1 MSDPALIESA
11 AGRSYG
17 AMSTASR
24 TLLVLALLA
33 SACSEESAAA
43 PAPAPGPEYAPRLT
57 KELVAPA
64 AKGLVLG
71 VATEKD
77 VTAAF
82 GAGEIVKDKSLGGT
96 AKVLYNEAA
105 AVRIT
110 LPAKDDVVKGEA
122 WFAADGGG
130 EPKLQRLELVMKKN
144 DSCKWIETN
153 VGSVDGT
160 TRRPGSNRSYG
171 PGKGG
176 GSYTAG
182 TPDGA
187 KAVGIDCHP
196 SIRDQ
201 TAIETLSYAIEGK
214 NGTSSSVQPD
224 A

>member
-1 MSDPALIESA
+1 
-11 AGRSYG
+11 
-17 AMSTASR
+17 MSTAPR

-33 SACSEESAAA
+33 PACSDESAAT
-43 PAPAPGPEYAPRLT
+43 PAPAADSGPAYAPKLT
-57 KELVAPA
+57 QELVAPA

-110 LPAKDDVVKGEA
+110 LPAKDDVVQGVA
-122 WFAADGGG
+122 WLAAEGAG

-160 TRRPGSNRSYG
+160 TRRPGSNRKFG

-182 TPDGA
+182 TPDGT

-196 SIRDQ
+196 SIRDE